1 MNGPVTVVLALL
13 LVMGGEAWGDATKG
27 VPPTSHHAPQDNGS
41 EAALRQHH
49 EDKLRGILVDRTITL
64 AAKTFFSRFAQMRLY
79 APGLL
84 DASLTIHER
93 PSARWGS
100 LIWIT
105 EGDDILYR
113 TSLSPRLS
121 TIDDDVKQ
129 AITAVQEQVVRKR
142 LMDALQPNQDL
153 AGDGL

>member
-1 MNGPVTVVLALL
+1 MSGHH
-13 LVMGGEAWGDATKG
+13 DAG
-27 VPPTSHHAPQDNGS
+27 LN
-41 EAALRQHH
+41 
-49 EDKLRGILVDRTITL
+49 GILVDRTITL

-79 APGLL
+79 APGLP

-100 LIWIT
+100 LIWIA

-113 TSLSPRLS
+113 TTLSPRLS
-121 TIDDDVKQ
+121 TLDDDVKQ
-129 AITAVQEQVVRKR
+129 AIEVVQERILKKR

-153 AGDGL
+153 AGNGL